1 MCNIEESDRDTIIS
15 SLCLHSVILMSKAEL
30 DQLIDGLKCL
40 EILELLK
47 SSNPCVSHKLF
58 FRSTANILTVEYIY
72 DLFSPSL
79 SSVMSNTRDKEEAQL
94 FNWSN
99 FLQLISG
106 TTRHGII
113 VLD

>member
-40 EILELLK
+40 EILELLR
-47 SSNPCVSHKLF
+47 SNPCVSHKLF
-58 FRSTANILTVEYIY
+58 VRSTANILTVEYIY

-113 VLD
+113 VID